1 MTGIDKSKLGYLTP
15 NQKLYCKALM
25 RNFEKTN
32 HNLRLAIINMANHPE
47 TMSQS
52 EYQALESL
60 SDVQQTQVITEVGL
74 PF

>member
-15 NQKLYCKALM
+15 NQRLYCKALM

-52 EYQALESL
+52 EYQALQALNNE
-60 SDVQQTQVITEVGL
+60 QQTQVITEVGL